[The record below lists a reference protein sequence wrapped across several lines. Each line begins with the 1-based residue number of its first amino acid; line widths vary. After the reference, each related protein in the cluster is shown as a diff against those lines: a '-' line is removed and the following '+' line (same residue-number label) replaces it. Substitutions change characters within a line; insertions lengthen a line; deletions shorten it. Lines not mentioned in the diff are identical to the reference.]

1 MKQFTRRKHRLEP
14 SCYIGFVRITITICI
29 KGRKEIF
36 VKDEVCNTVL
46 RFLREELQKE
56 KIINWAY
63 IFMPDHIHLVLE
75 GTEKESNIL
84 NAIKMFKQKSGFW
97 LKHNFNVI
105 WQKSFY
111 DHIHRKNSELK
122 KHIKYIFENPARKGL
137 VKEFREY
144 KYLGSLDYEIN
155 EIL

>member
-1 MKQFTRRKHRLEP
+1 
-14 SCYIGFVRITITICI
+14 
-29 KGRKEIF
+29 
-36 VKDEVCNTVL
+36 
-46 RFLREELQKE
+46 
-56 KIINWAY
+56 
-63 IFMPDHIHLVLE
+63 MPDHIHLVLE

-122 KHIKYIFENPARKGL
+122 KHIKYIFENPVRKGL

>member
-29 KGRKEIF
+29 EGRKEIF

-56 KIINWAY
+56 KIINRAY

-122 KHIKYIFENPARKGL
+122 KHIKYIFENPVRKGL